1 MVIVGSAALVK
12 QLGPIRIPRD
22 IDMFGTESEAI
33 RFVKHGLK
41 QGVKSIDRP
50 SADKSIIHGEKGA
63 IVELERTDTNDL
75 NKSLHDLMIVD
86 SRVYSDGIHASL
98 EWLYF
103 LKMSHR
109 FKKDSVHFIKTMLDI
124 KLMKSLIS
132 SDLTKGHSPLFTER
146 EKATYLNKLPNLN
159 QKSETFFREEDSF
172 YEYDH
177 DTIHEAVKV
186 RSSPA
191 YTHYLKD
198 GSEVMCSEEKWNECS
213 RETKLLGVLEETY
226 VLTLERALIPHD
238 FKPNPKKM
246 FDKSLEKVCTNV
258 TSGWFREFAYENYF
272 EVQRLYNPNFVVK
285 FKNSLS
291 EGKIKQFERKMND

>member
-12 QLGPIRIPRD
+12 HLGPIRVPRD

-33 RFVKHGLK
+33 RFVRQGLN
-41 QGVKSIDRP
+41 QGVKAIDRP
-50 SADKSIIHGEKGA
+50 NADKSVIHGERGA
-63 IVELERTDTNDL
+63 ILELERTDTNGL

-86 SRVYSDGIHASL
+86 SRVYSDGMHAPL

-109 FKKDSVHFIKTMLDI
+109 FKKDSIHFMKTMLDI
-124 KLMKSLIS
+124 KLMKPLIS
-132 SDLTKGHSPLFTER
+132 SDLTKGYAILFTER
-146 EKATYLNKLPNLN
+146 EKVTYLNKLPNLN

-186 RSSPA
+186 GSSPA
-191 YTHYLKD
+191 YTQYLKD
-198 GSEVMCSEEKWNECS
+198 GSEVMCSEEKWNGCS

-226 VLTLERALIPHD
+226 VLTLERALIPHN

-258 TSGWFREFAYENYF
+258 TGGWFREFAYNNYF
-272 EVQRLYNPNFVVK
+272 QVQRLYNPDFVLK
-285 FKNSLS
+285 FKNALDQG
-291 EGKIKQFERKMND
+291 EIKKFERK